1 MKAYGQSECLS
12 VSQSA
17 SQRVGVAY
25 LAWAIAHNAL
35 KPPIK
40 SFATIEVMPASLIRL
55 DKSLI
60 LTQLQLQHTERK
72 RKEREK
78 WERVGREWE
87 GGQREE
93 TQIKCKIQVQQ
104 QAEAIQFAI
113 DPRL

>member
-60 LTQLQLQHTERK
+60 LTQLQLQQTERK

-78 WERVGREWE
+78 WERVGIERERGAE
-87 GGQREE
+87 GGD
-93 TQIKCKIQVQQ
+93 TDKVQNTST
-104 QAEAIQFAI
+104 AASRSNPICH
-113 DPRL
+113 